1 MKIKKLLLL
10 MVFIISLCACTIG
23 CNDFYD
29 TDSNNY
35 NVRYETVTAKV
46 TKLSYYPEHSEY
58 DIIYSQLFKMPMF
71 KTIPEK
77 GYVTIQYHEMKRTFE
92 DIDLYNKYKDKLNQE
107 VEAKLKITSKNGED
121 IKWQLIVEQ

>member
-1 MKIKKLLLL
+1 
-10 MVFIISLCACTIG
+10 MVFIIGLCACTIG

-46 TKLSYYPEHSEY
+46 IELSYNPEHRVY
-58 DIIYSQLFKMPMF
+58 DATYSLLFKMPMF

-77 GYVTIQYHEMKRTFE
+77 GYVTIQYHEMERTFE
-92 DIDLYNKYKDKLNQE
+92 DIDLYNKYKDKLNQD
-107 VEAKLKITSKNGED
+107 VCNDGEFCGPRYGWRLYRRRVYKGD
-121 IKWQLIVEQ
+121 VDNER

>member
-1 MKIKKLLLL
+1 MKIKSFLLILL
-10 MVFIISLCACTIG
+10 TICLCTCTIG

-35 NVRYETVTAKV
+35 TVRYETVTAKIIE
-46 TKLSYYPEHSEY
+46 LSYDPEHSEY
-58 DIIYSQLFKMPMF
+58 DTVYSLLFKMPMF
-71 KTIPEK
+71 KTVRAK
-77 GYVTIQYHEMKRTFE
+77 GYVTIQYHELTETFE

-121 IKWQLIVEQ
+121 CTWQLILEQ

>member
-29 TDSNNY
+29 TGSNSY
-35 NVRYETVTAKV
+35 TVRYETIKAKI
-46 TKLSYYPEHSEY
+46 TKLSYDPEHSEY
-58 DIIYSQLFKMPMF
+58 DVVYSQIYKMPRF
-71 KTIPEK
+71 RKVPEK
-77 GYVTIQYHEMKRTFE
+77 GYVTIQYHEMKRTFV

-121 IKWQLIVEQ
+121 IEWQLILE